1 MNQIRELLT
10 EKHKLSLEMI
20 KNLGIG
26 IDIIEVSR
34 FRKKKY
40 EENKNFYKKIFVK
53 SEINYC
59 LKFKNSA
66 ERFAGK
72 FALKEALIKSIDRK
86 IRFSEIE
93 TSHLKSKPI
102 VRIKKSRE
110 KYNFIAS
117 LSHENDFAIAV
128 VISVRIK

>member
-102 VRIKKSRE
+102 VRIKKSRG
-110 KYNFIAS
+110 KYNFLAS

-128 VISVRIK
+128 VIS

>member
-1 MNQIRELLT
+1 MT
-10 EKHKLSLEMI
+10 EKHALSLEMI

-34 FRKKKY
+34 FRKKQY

-117 LSHENDFAIAV
+117 LSHENDFAVAV
-128 VISVRIK
+128 VISERIK

>member
-1 MNQIRELLT
+1 
-10 EKHKLSLEMI
+10 MI

-34 FRKKKY
+34 FRKKQY

-72 FALKEALIKSIDRK
+72 FALKEALIKSIDKK

-117 LSHENDFAIAV
+117 LSHENDFAVAV
-128 VISVRIK
+128 VISERIK

>member
-1 MNQIRELLT
+1 MT
-10 EKHKLSLEMI
+10 EKHALSLEMI

-34 FRKKKY
+34 FRKKQY

-72 FALKEALIKSIDRK
+72 FALKEALIKSIDKK

-117 LSHENDFAIAV
+117 LSHENDFAVAV
-128 VISVRIK
+128 VISERIK

>member
-1 MNQIRELLT
+1 MI
-10 EKHKLSLEMI
+10 EKF
-20 KNLGIG
+20 GIG
-26 IDIIEVSR
+26 IDITSITKL
-34 FRKKKY
+34 KKKSFKTN
-40 EENKNFYKKIFVK
+40 ERFYKLIFSK
-53 SEINYC
+53 AEIKYC
-59 LKFKNSA
+59 LKFKNSY

-86 IRFSEIE
+86 IKFSEIE

-102 VRIKKSRE
+102 VRIKKSGE

-128 VISVRIK
+128 VISERTK

>member
-1 MNQIRELLT
+1 
-10 EKHKLSLEMI
+10 MI

-72 FALKEALIKSIDRK
+72 FALKEALIKSIDKK

-128 VISVRIK
+128 VISEKIK

>member
-1 MNQIRELLT
+1 MT
-10 EKHKLSLEMI
+10 EKHELSLEMI

-34 FRKKKY
+34 FRRKKY
-40 EENKNFYKKIFVK
+40 EENRNFYKKIFVK

-72 FALKEALIKSIDRK
+72 FALKEALIKSIDKK

-117 LSHENDFAIAV
+117 LSHENDFAVAV
-128 VISVRIK
+128 VISEKIK

>member
-1 MNQIRELLT
+1 MT
-10 EKHKLSLEMI
+10 EKHGLSLEMI

-117 LSHENDFAIAV
+117 LSHENDFAVAV
-128 VISVRIK
+128 VISERIK

>member
-10 EKHKLSLEMI
+10 EKHELSLEMI

-34 FRKKKY
+34 FRKKQY
-40 EENKNFYKKIFVK
+40 EENRNFYKKIFVK

-117 LSHENDFAIAV
+117 LSHENDFAVAV
-128 VISVRIK
+128 VISERIK

>member
-1 MNQIRELLT
+1 
-10 EKHKLSLEMI
+10 MI

-34 FRKKKY
+34 FRKKQY

-117 LSHENDFAIAV
+117 LSHENDFAVAV
-128 VISVRIK
+128 VISDRIK

>member
-1 MNQIRELLT
+1 MT
-10 EKHKLSLEMI
+10 EKHELSLEMI

-26 IDIIEVSR
+26 IDIIDVSR
-34 FRKKKY
+34 FRRKKY
-40 EENKNFYKKIFVK
+40 EENRNFYKKIFVK

-117 LSHENDFAIAV
+117 LSHENDFAVAV
-128 VISVRIK
+128 VISERIK

>member
-1 MNQIRELLT
+1 
-10 EKHKLSLEMI
+10 MI
-20 KNLGIG
+20 ENLGIG

-34 FRKKKY
+34 FRRKKY
-40 EENKNFYKKIFVK
+40 EENRNFYKKIFAK
-53 SEINYC
+53 SEISYC

-128 VISVRIK
+128 VISEKIK

>member
-1 MNQIRELLT
+1 M
-10 EKHKLSLEMI
+10 EKHALSLEMI

-117 LSHENDFAIAV
+117 LSHENDFAVAV
-128 VISVRIK
+128 VISERIK

>member
-1 MNQIRELLT
+1 MT
-10 EKHKLSLEMI
+10 EKHALSLEMI

-72 FALKEALIKSIDRK
+72 FALKEALIKSIDKK

-102 VRIKKSRE
+102 VRIKKSQE

-117 LSHENDFAIAV
+117 LSHENDFAVAV
-128 VISVRIK
+128 VISERIK

>member
-1 MNQIRELLT
+1 MI
-10 EKHKLSLEMI
+10 EKF
-20 KNLGIG
+20 GIG
-26 IDIIEVSR
+26 IDIVSIQK
-34 FRKKKY
+34 FKKKPFKIN
-40 EENKNFYKKIFVK
+40 ESFYKLIFSK
-53 SEINYC
+53 DEIRYC
-59 LKFKNSA
+59 LKFKNPY

-102 VRIKKSRE
+102 VRIKKSGK

-117 LSHENDFAIAV
+117 LSHENDFAVAV
-128 VISVRIK
+128 VISERIK

>member
-1 MNQIRELLT
+1 MT
-10 EKHKLSLEMI
+10 EKHALSLEMI

-34 FRKKKY
+34 FRKKQY

-72 FALKEALIKSIDRK
+72 FALKEALIKSIDKK

-110 KYNFIAS
+110 KYNFITS

-128 VISVRIK
+128 VISEKIK

>member
-102 VRIKKSRE
+102 VKIKKSRE

-128 VISVRIK
+128 VISERIK

>member
-1 MNQIRELLT
+1 M
-10 EKHKLSLEMI
+10 EKHELSLEMI

-34 FRKKKY
+34 FRKKQY

-117 LSHENDFAIAV
+117 LSHENDFAVAV
-128 VISVRIK
+128 VISEKIK

>member
-1 MNQIRELLT
+1 MT
-10 EKHKLSLEMI
+10 EKHALSLEMI

-93 TSHLKSKPI
+93 TYHLKSKPI
-102 VRIKKSRE
+102 VRIKKSQE

-128 VISVRIK
+128 VISERIK

>member
-1 MNQIRELLT
+1 
-10 EKHKLSLEMI
+10 MI
-20 KNLGIG
+20 ENLGIG

-34 FRKKKY
+34 FRRKKY
-40 EENKNFYKKIFVK
+40 EENRDFYKKIFVK
-53 SEINYC
+53 PEINYC

-72 FALKEALIKSIDRK
+72 FAIKEAVIKSISGK
-86 IRFSEIE
+86 IGFLDIE

-102 VRIKKSRE
+102 VKIKKSRE

-128 VISVRIK
+128 VISERIK

>member
-1 MNQIRELLT
+1 MT
-10 EKHKLSLEMI
+10 EKHELSLEMI

-40 EENKNFYKKIFVK
+40 GENKNFYKKIFVK

-59 LKFKNSA
+59 IKFKNSA

-110 KYNFIAS
+110 KYNFIVS
-117 LSHENDFAIAV
+117 LSHENDFAVAA
-128 VISVRIK
+128 VISERIK

>member
-1 MNQIRELLT
+1 
-10 EKHKLSLEMI
+10 MI

-34 FRKKKY
+34 FRKKQY

-128 VISVRIK
+128 VISDRIK